1 MKKFWIH
8 PLNIVTILAII
19 LLGCIFVVNTIN
31 ADQHESIPVDTDNNK
46 TDVEPLNIPN
56 DSVLNL
62 IPNTAIGV
70 VYCPSLLKLDDS
82 INLLISNLIP
92 QGGPQPEYLAQIL
105 AEAFGA
111 GFESLS
117 ELEDLGLDLDADF
130 AIFTTS
136 LDPPILSAVV
146 HLTDPEAI
154 KQVIDAEA
162 EGSEPIQYNGVT
174 YWNST
179 EGSGSF
185 AIIEDTL
192 IFSQQPEVCENVI
205 DVKGGSHQSIIKNQ
219 DFHKYLTNIIKG
231 TEQISAFINLEV
243 VIEPFMDTIQEELQ
257 STIDS
262 IQIDLNSM
270 TGVPFIEGMSGKI
283 IEFLDELESF
293 SLAIQIDGTDVQLGQ
308 FLQFTDDGKINEILE
323 KMPPDELVLI
333 KDLPNDSFLSGG
345 LIANQQMLFDW
356 SMVWLNAFT
365 SDEADQDVNID
376 GEKVESI
383 FAEMKGFYDSLGDEV
398 CLTANFNETFIPDY
412 LVIYELVDEN
422 KMKTYMEE
430 QFLEQMQNSVK
441 IMRDSM
447 GDSPELRMYDG
458 AQVGNPIM
466 HNDVEIK
473 TFVLPNFGD
482 AFADTPPDFAMFLPD
497 EWKIAYAISD
507 GLLYLGF
514 GGTQQIQATLDS
526 KAKITESIVENV
538 SYQNLITKLGTDNNL
553 LLGISPLTVAK
564 SIMNIVLNTEPK
576 QDNFAAE
583 MQMFVN
589 ILEGLPTHYSIGISG
604 KIHDG
609 GVGAKLLITLGDFKQ
624 LIQTFTMLAGMEAIQ

>member
-1 MKKFWIH
+1 MNKRWTH
-8 PLNIVTILAII
+8 TLNIVTILAII
-19 LLGCIFVVNTIN
+19 LLGCIFVVDTIN
-31 ADQHESIPVDTDNNK
+31 ADQHENIPVDTNNNK
-46 TDVEPLNIPN
+46 TDLEPLNIPN

-62 IPNTAIGV
+62 IPNTAMGV

-92 QGGPQPEYLAQIL
+92 QGGPQPEYLAQML

-243 VIEPFMDTIQEELQ
+243 VIEPFMNTIQEELQ

-262 IQIDLNSM
+262 IQSDPDSM
-270 TGVPFIEGMSGKI
+270 GAIPFMEGMFGTVVDL
-283 IEFLDELESF
+283 LDDLKSF
-293 SLAIQIDGTDVQLGQ
+293 SLSIQIDGTDVQLSQ
-308 FLQFTDDGKINEILE
+308 FLQFTKDGKVQAVLE
-323 KMPPDELVLI
+323 KMKPGEMTLLN
-333 KDLPNDSFLSGG
+333 DLPNSSFMSGG
-345 LIANQQMLFDW
+345 FNINQQMIYDWVMLWINALTSNDADVGVEIDKEKLENLF
-356 SMVWLNAFT
+356 
-365 SDEADQDVNID
+365 Q
-376 GEKVESI
+376 
-383 FAEMKGFYDSLGDEV
+383 EMNDFYDALGDESSLSV
-398 CLTANFNETFIPDY
+398 NLNDTFMPDY
-412 LVIYELVDEN
+412 LVIYELKDEQ
-422 KMKTYMEE
+422 KMMKYMDEK
-430 QFLEQMQNSVK
+430 FLEQMQNSVK
-441 IMRDSM
+441 IMRDTM
-447 GDSPELRMYDG
+447 GDSPQLSMYDG
-458 AQVGNPIM
+458 AYVGNPIIY
-466 HNDVEIK
+466 NDVEIK
-473 TFVLPNFGD
+473 TFVFPNFGNV
-482 AFADTPPDFAMFLPD
+482 FADTPPELAMFFPD
-497 EWKIAYAISD
+497 EWNISYAISE

-526 KAKITESIVENV
+526 KAKLTESIAENV
-538 SYQNLITKLGTDNNL
+538 SYQNLLTKLGTDNNL
-553 LLGISPLTVAK
+553 LLGISPLTTAK
-564 SIMNIVLNTEPK
+564 SITDIVSNAQPDAAGEMN
-576 QDNFAAE
+576 
-583 MQMFVN
+583 MFLG
-589 ILEGLPTHYSIGISG
+589 ILLGIPENYSIGISA
-604 KIHDG
+604 KVHDG
-609 GVGAKLLITLGDFKQ
+609 GIGTKLLVTLGDFRQ
-624 LIQTFTMLAGMEAIQ
+624 LIQTITMLSGMEQMQ

>member
-1 MKKFWIH
+1 MNKRWTH
-8 PLNIVTILAII
+8 TLNIVTILAII
-19 LLGCIFVVNTIN
+19 LLGCIFVVDTIN
-31 ADQHESIPVDTDNNK
+31 ADQHENIPVDTNNNK
-46 TDVEPLNIPN
+46 TDLEPLNIPN

-62 IPNTAIGV
+62 IPNTAMGV

-92 QGGPQPEYLAQIL
+92 QGGPQPEYLAQML

-174 YWNST
+174 YWSSA

-243 VIEPFMDTIQEELQ
+243 VIEPFMNTIQEELQ

-262 IQIDLNSM
+262 IQSDPDSM
-270 TGVPFIEGMSGKI
+270 GAIPFMEGMFGTVVDL
-283 IEFLDELESF
+283 LDDLKSF
-293 SLAIQIDGTDVQLGQ
+293 SLSIQIDGTDVQLSQ
-308 FLQFTDDGKINEILE
+308 FLQFTKDGKVQAVLE
-323 KMPPDELVLI
+323 KMKPGEMTLLN
-333 KDLPNDSFLSGG
+333 DLPNSSFMSGG
-345 LIANQQMLFDW
+345 FNINQQMIYDWVMLWINALTSNDADVGVEIDKEKLENLF
-356 SMVWLNAFT
+356 
-365 SDEADQDVNID
+365 Q
-376 GEKVESI
+376 
-383 FAEMKGFYDSLGDEV
+383 EMNDFYDALGDESSLSV
-398 CLTANFNETFIPDY
+398 NLNDTFMPDY
-412 LVIYELVDEN
+412 LVIYELKDEQ
-422 KMKTYMEE
+422 KMMKYMDEK
-430 QFLEQMQNSVK
+430 FLEQMQNSVK
-441 IMRDSM
+441 IMRDTM
-447 GDSPELRMYDG
+447 GDSPQLSMYDG
-458 AQVGNPIM
+458 AYVGNPIIY
-466 HNDVEIK
+466 NDVEIK
-473 TFVLPNFGD
+473 TFVFPNFGNV
-482 AFADTPPDFAMFLPD
+482 FADTPPELAMFFPD
-497 EWKIAYAISD
+497 EWNISYAISE

-526 KAKITESIVENV
+526 KAKLTESIAENV
-538 SYQNLITKLGTDNNL
+538 SYQNLLTKLGTDNNL
-553 LLGISPLTVAK
+553 LLGISPLTTAK
-564 SIMNIVLNTEPK
+564 SITDIVSNAQPDAAGEMN
-576 QDNFAAE
+576 
-583 MQMFVN
+583 MFLG
-589 ILEGLPTHYSIGISG
+589 ILLGIPENYSIGISA
-604 KIHDG
+604 KVHDG
-609 GVGAKLLITLGDFKQ
+609 GIGTKLLVTLGDFRQ
-624 LIQTFTMLAGMEAIQ
+624 LIQTITMLSGMEQMQ